1 MEKVPPMIKLLFNFL
16 IFPGFLFTACFG
28 LAACWIDRKVTARIQ
43 WRVGPPW
50 YQPFIDLV
58 KLSIKEITV
67 PRSASKELFFLSPLI
82 GLSAVTLVSMLVWLA
97 NIDPVSKG
105 FSGDI
110 IVIMYLLTLPAVAV
124 ILGASASGNP
134 LASLGASREIKM
146 VMAYEL
152 PFIICLIV
160 PVIKSHG
167 LLRLSEII
175 SYQAANG
182 PFVASLSGIIAF
194 IVMIFCMQA
203 KLGLVPFDASEA
215 ETEIIAGTHIEYS
228 GMLLAIFKLTKTML
242 MVALP
247 LFLITLF
254 WQGFTFLSLWKY
266 VILLVIII
274 LIRNTNPRV
283 RIDQAVRFFWGKM
296 TLLAILS
303 VLLAIKG
310 M

>member
-1 MEKVPPMIKLLFNFL
+1 MTKLFFNFL
-16 IFPGFLFTACFG
+16 IFPGFLFTAAVG
-28 LAACWIDRKVTARIQ
+28 LMASWIDRKVTARIQ

-50 YQPFIDLV
+50 YQPAIDLV

-67 PRSASKELFFLSPLI
+67 PRSASKSLFFLSPLI
-82 GLSAVTLVSMLVWLA
+82 GLSAVTLVSTLIWLV
-97 NIDPVSKG
+97 NIDPVSKS

-110 IVIMYLLTLPAVAV
+110 IVVVYLLTLPAIAV
-124 ILGASASGNP
+124 MLGASASGNP
-134 LASLGASREIKM
+134 LASLGASREMKM

-152 PFIICLIV
+152 PFIISLIV

-167 LLRLSEII
+167 LLKLSEIVN
-175 SYQAANG
+175 YQAANG
-182 PFVASLSGIIAF
+182 PFIASFSGIIAF

-215 ETEIIAGTHIEYS
+215 ETEIMAGTFIEYS
-228 GMLLAIFKLTKTML
+228 GILLAVFKLTKAML

-254 WQGFTFLSLWKY
+254 WQGFNFLSMWKY
-266 VILLVIII
+266 VVLLVIII

-283 RIDQAVRFFWGKM
+283 RIDQAMRFFWGKM
-296 TLLAILS
+296 TMLAVLA
-303 VLLAIKG
+303 VLLALKG
-310 M
+310 F

>member
-1 MEKVPPMIKLLFNFL
+1 
-16 IFPGFLFTACFG
+16 
-28 LAACWIDRKVTARIQ
+28 
-43 WRVGPPW
+43 
-50 YQPFIDLV
+50 V

-67 PRSASKELFFLSPLI
+67 PRSASKGLFFLSPMI
-82 GLSAVTLVSMLVWLA
+82 GLSAVTLVSTLVWLV
-97 NIDPVSKG
+97 NINPASKG

-110 IVIMYLLTLPAVAV
+110 IVIAYLLTLPAIAV

-175 SYQAANG
+175 GYQAVNG
-182 PFVASLSGIIAF
+182 SFVASLSGIIAF

-215 ETEIIAGTHIEYS
+215 ETEIIAGTCIEYS
-228 GMLLAIFKLTKTML
+228 GMLLAILKLTKTML

-254 WQGFTFLSLWKY
+254 WQGFNFLTIWKY

-296 TLLAILS
+296 TLFAVLAL
-303 VLLAIKG
+303 LLAIKG

>member
-1 MEKVPPMIKLLFNFL
+1 MTRLLFNFL
-16 IFPGFLFTACFG
+16 IYPGFLFTACFG
-28 LAACWIDRKVTARIQ
+28 LAASWIDRKVTARIQ

-50 YQPFIDLV
+50 YQPLIDLV

-67 PRSASKELFFLSPLI
+67 PRSASKGLFFLSPMI
-82 GLSAVTLVSMLVWLA
+82 GLSAVTLVSTLIWLV
-97 NIDPVSKG
+97 NINPASKG

-110 IVIMYLLTLPAVAV
+110 IVIMYLLTLPAIAV

-152 PFIICLIV
+152 PFIISLIV
-160 PVIKSHG
+160 PIIKSRG
-167 LLRLSEII
+167 LLKLSEII
-175 SYQAANG
+175 SYQAVNG
-182 PFVASLSGIIAF
+182 SFIASLSGIIAF

-215 ETEIIAGTHIEYS
+215 ETEIIAGTCIEYS
-228 GMLLAIFKLTKTML
+228 GMLLAILKLTKTML

-254 WQGFTFLSLWKY
+254 WQGFGFLSLWKY

-296 TLLAILS
+296 TLLSIIA

>member
-1 MEKVPPMIKLLFNFL
+1 MTKLLFNF
-16 IFPGFLFTACFG
+16 IVFPGFLFTVVFG
-28 LAACWIDRKVTARIQ
+28 LAASWIDRKVTARIQ

-67 PRSASKELFFLSPLI
+67 PRTASKGLFFLSPMI
-82 GLSAVTLVSMLVWLA
+82 GLSAATLVSMLIWQV
-97 NIDPVSKG
+97 NIDPASKG

-110 IVIMYLLTLPAVAV
+110 IVITYLLTLPAIAV

-152 PFIICLIV
+152 PFIISLIV

-175 SYQAANG
+175 GYQAANG

-215 ETEIIAGTHIEYS
+215 ETEIMAGTFIEYS
-228 GMLLAIFKLTKTML
+228 GMLLAIFKITKAML
-242 MVALP
+242 MVVLP

-254 WQGFTFLSLWKY
+254 WQGFNFLSLWKY

-296 TLLAILS
+296 TLLAVLAA
-303 VLLAIKG
+303 LLAIKG
-310 M
+310 L

>member
-1 MEKVPPMIKLLFNFL
+1 MLKNLFQFV
-16 IFPGFLFTACFG
+16 IFPGFLFTAVFG
-28 LAACWIDRKVTARIQ
+28 LAACWVDRKVTARIQ

-50 YQPFIDLV
+50 YQPLIDLV

-67 PRSASKELFFLSPLI
+67 PRPASKGLFFLSPLI
-82 GLSAVTLVSMLVWLA
+82 GPSAVTLVSTLVWLV
-97 NIDPVSKG
+97 NIGPASKG

-110 IVIMYLLTLPAVAV
+110 IVIMYLLTLPAIAV

-134 LASLGASREIKM
+134 LASLGASREIKL

-175 SYQAANG
+175 NYQTVNG
-182 PFVASLSGIIAF
+182 SFAASLSGIIAF

-215 ETEIIAGTHIEYS
+215 ETEIMGGVLIEYS

-242 MVALP
+242 MVTLP

-254 WQGFTFLSLWKY
+254 WQGFNFLSIWKY
-266 VILLVIII
+266 VILLVIIV

-296 TLLAILS
+296 TLMAVMA
-303 VLLAIKG
+303 VLLAILGK
-310 M
+310 

>member
-1 MEKVPPMIKLLFNFL
+1 MLKYIFNFL
-16 IFPGFLFTACFG
+16 VFPGFLFTAAVG
-28 LAACWIDRKVTARIQ
+28 LAASWIDRKVTARVQ

-50 YQPFIDLV
+50 YQPLVDLV

-67 PRSASKELFFLSPLI
+67 PRSASRELFFLSPMI
-82 GLSAVTLVSMLVWLA
+82 GLSAVTLVSTFVWLV
-97 NIDPVSKG
+97 NIYPGSTG

-110 IVIMYLLTLPAVAV
+110 IVILYLLTLPAIAV
-124 ILGASASGNP
+124 ILGASSSGNP
-134 LASLGASREIKM
+134 LASLGASREMKM
-146 VMAYEL
+146 VIAYEL
-152 PFIICLIV
+152 PFIISLIV

-167 LLRLSEII
+167 MLRLSEII
-175 SYQAANG
+175 NYQAGHGAFITS
-182 PFVASLSGIIAF
+182 PSGIIAF

-215 ETEIIAGTHIEYS
+215 ETEIMGGTFIEYS

-254 WQGFTFLSLWKY
+254 WQGFNFLSIWKY
-266 VILLVIII
+266 VVLLVIII
-274 LIRNTNPRV
+274 LMRNTNPRV
-283 RIDQAVRFFWGKM
+283 RVDQAVKFFWGKM
-296 TLLAILS
+296 TMLAIIA

-310 M
+310 F

>member
-1 MEKVPPMIKLLFNFL
+1 MIKLFFNFL
-16 IFPGFLFTACFG
+16 IFPGFLFTAIAG
-28 LAACWIDRKVTARIQ
+28 LAASWIDRKVTARIQ

-50 YQPFIDLV
+50 YQPLIDLV

-67 PRSASKELFFLSPLI
+67 PRTASKELFFISPMI
-82 GLSAVTLVSMLVWLA
+82 GLSAVTLVSTLVWLA
-97 NIDPVSKG
+97 NIGPASKG

-110 IVIMYLLTLPAVAV
+110 IVAVYLLTLPAIAV

-152 PFIICLIV
+152 PFIISIIV
-160 PVIKSHG
+160 PIIKSHG
-167 LLRLSEII
+167 LLRLGDII
-175 SYQAANG
+175 NYQAANG
-182 PFVASLSGIIAF
+182 PFIASLSGAIAF

-215 ETEIIAGTHIEYS
+215 ETEIMAGTFIEYS
-228 GMLLAIFKLTKTML
+228 GMLLAIFKLTKAML
-242 MVALP
+242 IVVLP

-254 WQGFTFLSLWKY
+254 WQGFGFLSLWKY
-266 VILLVIII
+266 LILLVVII

-296 TLLAILS
+296 TLLSIIA

>member
-1 MEKVPPMIKLLFNFL
+1 MSTF
-16 IFPGFLFTACFG
+16 
-28 LAACWIDRKVTARIQ
+28 
-43 WRVGPPW
+43 
-50 YQPFIDLV
+50 
-58 KLSIKEITV
+58 
-67 PRSASKELFFLSPLI
+67 
-82 GLSAVTLVSMLVWLA
+82 VWLV

-110 IVIMYLLTLPAVAV
+110 IVIMYLLTLPAIAV

-134 LASLGASREIKM
+134 LASLGASREIKL

-175 SYQAANG
+175 NYQAVNG
-182 PFVASLSGIIAF
+182 SFAASLSGIIAF

-215 ETEIIAGTHIEYS
+215 ETEIMGGVLIEYS

-254 WQGFTFLSLWKY
+254 WQGFNFLTIWKY
-266 VILLVIII
+266 VILLVIIV

-296 TLLAILS
+296 TLMAVMA
-303 VLLAIKG
+303 VLLAVLGK
-310 M
+310 